1 MLIEKYHQTNLKK
14 KKEKEITAYSGFR
27 KKKKKT
33 FPYILCIWVKDKCAF
48 HTKNYF
54 FTNTSAV

>member
-1 MLIEKYHQTNLKK
+1 MLIEKYQQKNLKK
-14 KKEKEITAYSGFR
+14 KKKKEITAYSGFR
-27 KKKKKT
+27 KKKKA

-54 FTNTSAV
+54 FTNTSAI